1 MQLVRALLSRFAFGI
16 VSLLFISVITFVAS
30 DLAPGDPATYIAG
43 EKASPE
49 TIQRIRESLGLD
61 KPVPVRYANYI
72 VGITKGDWGESY
84 SGTHEKVSDILARTM
99 PMTVR
104 LAVLAILLAAAGG
117 ISMGT
122 IAAIWETRF
131 VDRGILT
138 ASTLGVTLPA
148 FVLAPILTFIFALK
162 LNVLPTTWETEL
174 RGPLWMYLLLPV
186 TVLSLR
192 PMSLLT
198 RLTRASMIET
208 LRQEFVRTA
217 TAQGVPPFRLMTKYA
232 LRNAILPVITA
243 IGTTFGFLLTGSF
256 VVERYFSYP
265 GIGSTTIEAIL
276 SNNVPVIQ
284 ACVLV
289 TGFIFIVV
297 NLFVDILLPILDPRI
312 REAQV

>member
-16 VSLLFISVITFVAS
+16 VSLLFISIITFVAS

-49 TIQRIRESLGLD
+49 TIQRIRENLGLD
-61 KPVPVRYANYI
+61 KPLPIRYVNYI
-72 VGITKGDWGESY
+72 GGIVKGDWGESY
-84 SGTHEKVSDILARTM
+84 SGTHEKVSAILGRTM
-99 PMTVR
+99 PMTLR
-104 LAVLAILLAAAGG
+104 LALLAILLASVVG

-122 IAAIWETRF
+122 IAAIRETRLL
-131 VDRGILT
+131 DRGILS
-138 ASTLGVTLPA
+138 ASTFGVTLPN
-148 FVLAPILTFIFALK
+148 FVLAPILTFIFCIK
-162 LNVLPTTWETEL
+162 FDMLPTTWETQL
-174 RGPLWMYLLLPV
+174 RGPLWMYLALPV

-198 RLTRASMIET
+198 RLTRASMVET
-208 LRQEFVRTA
+208 LRQEFIRTA
-217 TAQGVPPFRLMTKYA
+217 TAQGVPSFRLMTKYA
-232 LRNAILPVITA
+232 LRNAILPVVTA

-297 NLFVDILLPILDPRI
+297 NLIVDILLPILDPRI